1 MDAGFYCQREAGSC
15 FHAGGLIMKTS
26 NHPPAIIQT
35 LRIALSGAEAE
46 GLTDTEIRD
55 VIMTIVSD
63 GDRELDT
70 KGAADYIGYSA
81 PNLKLWR
88 YKNQGPKYRRSEI
101 GRIRYK
107 VKWLNV
113 HMNDCGV

>member
-1 MDAGFYCQREAGSC
+1 MSQ
-15 FHAGGLIMKTS
+15 L
-26 NHPPAIIQT
+26 IQT
-35 LRIALSGAEAE
+35 LRMALAGAESE
-46 GLTDTEIRD
+46 SLPDPEVRD

-81 PNLKLWR
+81 PTLKLWR
-88 YKNQGPKYRRSEI
+88 YKNQGPKYRKDAG

-107 VKWLNV
+107 VKWLNE
-113 HMNDCGV
+113 HMNDGVV